1 MKKLNQFKLWVN
13 HSFILNYS
21 RKRLWNI
28 LMTAFLILGA
38 YWTIIEFFSFL
49 LENIPTSKAGETYKD
64 VLRAFVWGNLK
75 YEFILMLIIAII
87 YNRQK
92 LSYEIKINN
101 SDLKIEFKFCD
112 IFSQEG
118 AKVIAVMDTF
128 ETEFRD
134 NLVDRNTLHGKVIS
148 NYYTGRENIL
158 DNEIVQSLQRTNA
171 SLIETNNTFI
181 GKQNRYAIGTTVV
194 IKPGTEYF
202 YWTAA
207 AAQTATGNVL
217 VRPEYLIDA
226 LANLWQFIP
235 TYGQPFETINIPII
249 GKGVDRLPPEYTH
262 QRIAREIANSFIT
275 SSKQQKFCKK
285 LRICLYPKDSQYFDI
300 PKLLDYVNHLKEYNF
315 I

>member
-1 MKKLNQFKLWVN
+1 MKKWNQFKLWCQ
-13 HSFILNYS
+13 HSFLLNYN
-21 RKRLWNI
+21 KTRLWNI
-28 LMTAFLILGA
+28 VVTSFIILGA
-38 YWTIIEFFSFL
+38 YWTIIEFFGFL
-49 LENIPTSKAGETYKD
+49 LENVPTSKPNENYKD

-75 YEFILMLIIAII
+75 YEFILIFLISFFH
-87 YNRQK
+87 NRQK

-101 SDLKIEFKFCD
+101 SDLKIELKFCD

-148 NYYTGRENIL
+148 KYYTDKEQIL
-158 DNEIVQSLQRTNA
+158 EDEISQSLKRTK
-171 SLIETNNTFI
+171 SILLETNTSFI
-181 GKQNRYAIGTTVV
+181 GKQDRYTIGTTVV
-194 IKPGTEYF
+194 VKPENEYF
-202 YWTAA
+202 YWVAA
-207 AAQTATGNVL
+207 AAQTESGNVIIN
-217 VRPEYLIDA
+217 PEYLIDA

-235 TYGQPFETINIPII
+235 TYGKQFDTINIPII

-275 SSKQQKFCKK
+275 SSKQKKVCKT

-300 PKLLDYVNHLKEYNF
+300 PKLLDYINHLKEYNF